1 MAKVLCFGSL
11 NIDNGQGQEKDA
23 FSHGPFFCLYIGCS
37 QFVHA
42 PCFLLHTVSDNCIIE
57 KEKAWGQ
64 QANPSQCSMLDQE
77 WKMSRNKEAAP
88 WTDGSKKHGKRFFRP
103 SAGF

>member
-23 FSHGPFFCLYIGCS
+23 FSYGPFFCLYIGCS

-42 PCFLLHTVSDNCIIE
+42 PCFLLHTVSDN
-57 KEKAWGQ
+57 
-64 QANPSQCSMLDQE
+64 SVL
-77 WKMSRNKEAAP
+77 
-88 WTDGSKKHGKRFFRP
+88 
-103 SAGF
+103 